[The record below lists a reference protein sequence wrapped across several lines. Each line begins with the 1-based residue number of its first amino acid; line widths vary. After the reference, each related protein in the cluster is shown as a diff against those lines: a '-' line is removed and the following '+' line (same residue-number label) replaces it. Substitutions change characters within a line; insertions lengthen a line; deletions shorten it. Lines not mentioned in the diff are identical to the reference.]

1 MNYTRNFS
9 LKLKKISTFLS
20 KKKLGI
26 LKKIDITYKK
36 GIYNSCSHYLSFI
49 NNFFNLNKI
58 NYIRIKN
65 CFKNKQDFFG
75 NVTLSSF
82 VDINLLFAKKED
94 EKISFIGSKARLTYI
109 TEKNQV
115 YFKFSKK
122 ESIISSD
129 FDKDQKNMVNF
140 VKNNI
145 NAKKKCYKIFEKNI
159 FILQLLNKICKK
171 I

>member
-1 MNYTRNFS
+1 MNTWSRIHYNRFTNEFIIGRNSNDLTTFNI
-9 LKLKKISTFLS
+9 ISE
-20 KKKLGI
+20 
-26 LKKIDITYKK
+26 
-36 GIYNSCSHYLSFI
+36 
-49 NNFFNLNKI
+49 
-58 NYIRIKN
+58 
-65 CFKNKQDFFG
+65 QDFFG

-159 FILQLLNKICKK
+159 F
-171 I
+171 